1 MKLMTLTIRCPWA
14 VPWRLPISRG
24 AVEDGVTCYFQD
36 LARDTF
42 MSQEIVQNGS
52 Q

>member
-1 MKLMTLTIRCPWA
+1 MMKLMTLTSPLGRTLETPH
-14 VPWRLPISRG
+14 LQG

-36 LARDTF
+36 IARDTF
-42 MSQEIVQNGS
+42 MSQEIMQNGS